1 MKHAPQTHDEEAS
14 TPQDSWLAPRQGWMV
29 ARDDV
34 GRLLVDFPG
43 NTGGPVAATL
53 AMPMDTQ
60 AVKAAVACRQ
70 AVMLIFERADPRRP
84 HVLSL
89 VYTPSETPLLDSV
102 LEATAAQPPEDVRV
116 DGRPHALD
124 VKGSETVAF
133 SCGAARVSLQ
143 PHELLLA
150 CWDVR
155 VKLTRH
161 ELLLQCGEASF
172 LLQRNGRAVT
182 RGVRVESHAEDTQRI
197 TGGVVEVN

>member
-1 MKHAPQTHDEEAS
+1 MKPTLQTHDEEAPT
-14 TPQDSWLAPRQGWMV
+14 TPESWLAPRQGWM
-29 ARDDV
+29 AGRDED

-43 NTGGPVAATL
+43 NPGGPAAATL

-60 AVKAAVACRQ
+60 AAKAAVARRQ
-70 AVMLIFERADPRRP
+70 AVMLVFERADPRRP

-116 DGRPHALD
+116 DGKPRALD
-124 VKGSETVAF
+124 VKGSETVSF

-143 PHELLLA
+143 PQELLLA

-155 VKLTRH
+155 VKLTRQ

-182 RGVRVESHAEDTQRI
+182 RGVRIESHAEDTQRI

>member
-1 MKHAPQTHDEEAS
+1 MKPTPQARDEEAPN
-14 TPQDSWLAPRQGWMV
+14 TPESWLAPRQGWV
-29 ARDDV
+29 VGRDDA
-34 GRLLVDFPG
+34 GRPLVDFPG
-43 NTGGPVAATL
+43 NPGGPMAATL
-53 AMPMDTQ
+53 AMPMDTL

-70 AVMLIFERADPRRP
+70 AVMLLFERADPRRP

-89 VYTPSETPLLDSV
+89 MYAPSETPLLDSV
-102 LEATAAQPPEDVRV
+102 LDATAAQSPEEVQV
-116 DGRPHALD
+116 DGKPQSLE
-124 VKGSETVAF
+124 VKGSKAVSF

-155 VKLTRH
+155 VKLTRQ